1 MNNND
6 WKENFIK
13 NKVTDCYLLKIPKI
27 KDRRGN
33 LAVIENNQLPFD
45 MKRVYYLYD
54 VPAGA
59 YRGGHAHKAQNE
71 LLIAVSG
78 SFEVRINDGQTIKK
92 IILNRP
98 DRGLL
103 IPVGIW
109 RDLKDFSQGSV
120 CLVLNSGAFD
130 EDDYIRQFEDFQH
143 LKNQINA

>member
-1 MNNND
+1 MNKIN
-6 WKENFIK
+6 WKNNFIR
-13 NKVTDCYLLKIPKI
+13 NKISDCQLLKIPKI

-33 LAVIENNQLPFD
+33 LAVIENEQLPFD
-45 MKRVYYLYD
+45 MQRVYYLYD

-59 YRGGHAHKAQNE
+59 YRGGHAHKEQIE

-78 SFEVRINDGQTIKK
+78 SFEVRLNDGQTLKK

-103 IPVGIW
+103 IPAGIW

-120 CLVLNSGAFD
+120 CLVLNSASFD
-130 EDDYIRQFEDFQH
+130 ENDYIRQYQDFQG
-143 LKNQINA
+143 LKNEHNA

>member
-33 LAVIENNQLPFD
+33 LSVIENNQLPFD